1 MSQVEIEI
9 SVLTPFTKIRNADEI
24 VLGRDGVIVKKGNKQ
39 AVFLPQVATE
49 TGWSKE
55 EFLDQLCYKAGLKAH
70 DWKDA
75 DLFTF
80 QADVFGEADFH

>member
-1 MSQVEIEI
+1 
-9 SVLTPFTKIRNADEI
+9 LTPFTRINNADEI
-24 VLGRDGVIVKKGNKQ
+24 VLGRDGVIVKKGGKQ

-55 EFLDQLCYKAGLKAH
+55 EFLDQLCYKAGLTAG

-75 DLFTF
+75 ELFTF
-80 QADVFGEADFH
+80 KADVFKESDFR